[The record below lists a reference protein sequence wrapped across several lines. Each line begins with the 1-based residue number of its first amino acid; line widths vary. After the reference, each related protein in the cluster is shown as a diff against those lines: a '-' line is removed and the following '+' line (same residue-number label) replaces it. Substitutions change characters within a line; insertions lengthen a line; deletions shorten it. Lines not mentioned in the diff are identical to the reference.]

1 MFHLMINKYTIKL
14 EFYKMR
20 IDTLLNETQFLPS
33 TDTISFSDLTPI
45 QINVLKRLDT
55 RNLNDDDNDNEI
67 PFDYETATPRERL
80 AIDELEDL
88 GLVVAGSISPAG
100 EKMVD
105 VANSS
110 GNSAYAKEAGVRD
123 KLNKRSNIGGRRT
136 ADTDITSRADP
147 LNTGDAQPL
156 RF

>member
-1 MFHLMINKYTIKL
+1 VINKYTIKL

-45 QINVLKRLDT
+45 QLNILRK
-55 RNLNDDDNDNEI
+55 LNDGLL
-67 PFDYETATPRERL
+67 DYETATPREQL
-80 AIDELEDL
+80 TIDELEDL
-88 GLVVAGSISPAG
+88 GLVVQGMLSPAG

-110 GNSAYAKEAGVRD
+110 GYSSYAREAGQKSAKLSSLKGKAPSEMDDVESDEVNSVR
-123 KLNKRSNIGGRRT
+123 
-136 ADTDITSRADP
+136 
-147 LNTGDAQPL
+147 
-156 RF
+156 F